1 MLLTLK
7 EGKSQYQ
14 HNFQFLESITSMG
27 TTMLF
32 DIYTNDIYFGGKQI
46 DICNFTYNKAPYVCC
61 SNLKS
66 LL

>member
-46 DICNFTYNKAPYVCC
+46 DICN
-61 SNLKS
+61 L
-66 LL
+66 